1 MRKLAPILLLLT
13 IALIFFS
20 LPVFKNN
27 HWSTTFVKDFRSGSL
42 TPEQLT
48 TAPESHPHA
57 RVLQARV
64 AMSKQDYTF
73 ALQVIEPIV
82 PTNDPVILQTYAE
95 LLFSLERYTEALD
108 IWHRLGMYNKIEHA
122 ASALRTS
129 DNLEMRIYA
138 LEKAYDI
145 RPDIYARLLQYAQL
159 ERANKTRDAGQILE
173 SISQYQAIIDQFPDY
188 VAPYGDLALA
198 YLEQDEPDL
207 ALSTLDRAMPK
218 SSADYRFFMRAG
230 NIYDQCG
237 SFDRALEAYQKA
249 LLECSNCQDAV
260 QAIDRLTNP

>member
-1 MRKLAPILLLLT
+1 MRKLAPILLLLS
-13 IALIFFS
+13 IALISFS
-20 LPVFKNN
+20 FPAFENN
-27 HWSTTFVKDFRSGSL
+27 LWSVTFVKGFKSGLL

-48 TAPESHPHA
+48 TAPKSHPHA

-64 AMSKQDYTF
+64 AMSEQDDTF
-73 ALQVIEPIV
+73 ALQVIEALV
-82 PTNDPVILQTYAE
+82 PTNDPVTLQTYAE

-108 IWHRLGMYNKIEHA
+108 IWHSLGMYNKIEHA
-122 ASALRTS
+122 ANALRTS
-129 DNLEMRIYA
+129 GNSEMAIYA

-145 RPDIYARLLQYAQL
+145 RPDIYARSLQYAQL

-173 SISQYQAIIDQFPDY
+173 SIPLYQAIIDQFPDY

-198 YLEQDEPDL
+198 YLEQGEPNL
-207 ALSTLDRAMPK
+207 ALSTLDKAMPK
-218 SSADYRFFMRAG
+218 SSADYRFYMRAG

-260 QAIDRLTNP
+260 QAIDRLINP